1 MAKIANVQEVSP
13 SALKFYKGN
22 AKIHDEKQV
31 EALIRSIREFGFL
44 TPCLID
50 RENNLIA
57 GHGRV
62 MAARKMGL
70 KTVPCVLVDGLTDA
84 QRRAYIMAD
93 NRLAEMATW
102 DMDLVV
108 SELQDL
114 AFEDFDISL
123 TGFDLSGENGDWFSE
138 RERFDD
144 SRQEGNEEYN
154 EFLEKFEIKKTTD
167 DCYTPD
173 IVYDAVADYVS
184 RTYDVD
190 HKKFVRPFY
199 PGGDYENEKYPRG
212 CVVVDNPPFS
222 ILSEIVRFYAEN
234 GVRFFLFAPTLT
246 LFSSSSSSNATS
258 LPCGVG
264 VTYENGASVNTSFL
278 TNLEDPD
285 IRVKTCPE
293 LYQAVKEADD
303 QVRAQMK
310 ADLPKYAYPDHV
322 ITSAMVA
329 KYSKYGIP
337 FSVTKKESY
346 PIDALDMQKE
356 AGKAIYGKGYLLAE
370 RAAAER
376 AAAMQWKLSDREKE
390 IVRSMG

>member
-1 MAKIANVQEVSP
+1 MAAKIANVQEVAP
-13 SALKFYKGN
+13 ELLVFYDRN
-22 AKIHDEKQV
+22 AKIHSPEQV
-31 EALIRSIREFGFL
+31 EALKKSIREFGFL

-50 RENNLIA
+50 KDMNLIA

-62 MAARKMGL
+62 MAAKELGMQ
-70 KTVPCVLVDGLTDA
+70 TVPCVLIEGLSEE

-93 NRLAEMATW
+93 NRLADMAEW
-102 DMDLVV
+102 NMEIVFE
-108 SELQDL
+108 ELQDL
-114 AFEDFDISL
+114 AFDGFDVSV
-123 TGFDLSGENGDWFSE
+123 TGFTLPETDGDWFSD

-144 SRQEGNEEYN
+144 SRQDGNDEYN

-173 IVYDAVADYVS
+173 LVYDAVADYVAS
-184 RTYDVD
+184 TYKVERSA
-190 HKKFVRPFY
+190 FVRPFY
-199 PGGDYENEKYPRG
+199 PGGDYEHETYPDG

-222 ILSEIVRFYAEN
+222 ILSEILRFYAEN
-234 GVRFFLFAPTLT
+234 GIRFFLFAPTLT
-246 LFSSSSSSNATS
+246 LFSSSSSHATA

-264 VTYENGASVNTSFL
+264 VTYENGASVNTSFV
-278 TNLEDPD
+278 TNLEDKS

-293 LYQAVKEADD
+293 LYQAVKEADEK
-303 QVRAQMK
+303 VRAEMK
-310 ADLPKYAYPDHV
+310 TELPKYAYPDYV

-337 FSVTKKESY
+337 FSVTKDETF

-376 AAAMQWKLSDREKE
+376 AAAVQWKLSDREME
-390 IVRSMG
+390 IVRSLG